1 MVQAFSAEKSENSLK
16 WAVLIALIIDIPF
29 LFILLFSGVGRSF
42 VSLTI
47 MLIPLAITGLIIYVS
62 ISAGKSEYIFEEDV
76 LRICF
81 PLSPLNISYDKIR
94 NAEKVDTVL
103 GFRIFGGSL
112 PGAHWGTFMTS
123 NLGKAQVFAT
133 KYKGTFVLLETEDYD
148 KILLTPQESDAF
160 LEVLEGKTEFSSSIP
175 LNIVEP
181 RLDQRL
187 AIFQIAIVGLAW
199 IGLVY
204 YVASIYPNLPEII
217 PVHFGLNGVPNR
229 YGSKMELILMMVVSF
244 IFPFLN
250 TVFALK
256 YGKYNKGLTVFL
268 SVVFLLV
275 IGLFAVIVNQIV
287 QAI

>member
-1 MVQAFSAEKSENSLK
+1 MVQAFSAEKSENGLK
-16 WAVLIALIIDIPF
+16 WAVLIALFIDIPF
-29 LFILLFSGVGRSF
+29 LFILLFSELGRSF
-42 VSLTI
+42 VSLAI
-47 MLIPLAITGLIIYVS
+47 MLIPLAITGLIIYFAY
-62 ISAGKSEYIFEEDV
+62 SAGKSEYIFEEDG

-81 PLSPLNISYDKIR
+81 PLSPLRIPYDKIR

-112 PGAHWGTFMTS
+112 PGAHWGTFITS

-133 KYKGTFVLLETEDYD
+133 KYKGTFVLLETDDYD

-160 LEVLEGKTEFSSSIP
+160 LEVLEGKTEFSDPTP
-175 LNIVEP
+175 LIIVEP
-181 RLDQRL
+181 QLDQRL
-187 AIFQIAIVGLAW
+187 AYLQIAIVGLAW
-199 IGLVY
+199 ICLVY

-229 YGSKMELILMMVVSF
+229 YGSKMELILMMGVSF
-244 IFPFLN
+244 LFPLLN